1 MAFEFPSTITA
12 RKEKKKADKKR
23 KEKEKEKKFRK
34 AVEPVFK
41 KKEGMKS
48 LRLVRFIMNSAKITK
63 NRPEMVWEITE
74 P

>member
-41 KKEGMKS
+41 KKEGMKKELAMIQLAIS
-48 LRLVRFIMNSAKITK
+48 LSSL
-63 NRPEMVWEITE
+63 E
-74 P
+74 